1 MHSCL
6 LLCPLIV
13 DEIDVSSPA
22 SIAAEL
28 FFASQNGR
36 TPAMMHGR
44 SIFLPP
50 PISVIRRLG
59 SVTRAEQR
67 RSDTELLW
75 LRRPI
80 LA

>member
-44 SIFLPP
+44 SIDL
-50 PISVIRRLG
+50 SAAANLG
-59 SVTRAEQR
+59 HSSAGQCDPR
-67 RSDTELLW
+67 
-75 LRRPI
+75 
-80 LA
+80 